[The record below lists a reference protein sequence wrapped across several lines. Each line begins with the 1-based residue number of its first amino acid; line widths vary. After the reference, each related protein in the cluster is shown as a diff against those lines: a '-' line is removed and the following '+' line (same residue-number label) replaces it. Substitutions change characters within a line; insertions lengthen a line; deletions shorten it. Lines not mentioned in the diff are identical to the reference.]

1 METYEAIM
9 TRRSVPKV
17 SDRAP
22 GTATIEK
29 LLDAAVRAPTHHVT
43 EPWRFIVLRG
53 DALRGLGAAWAA
65 GVERAG
71 KNAEGIAAKALRAP
85 VVIVVIARPKT
96 HLPKVVEVEEH
107 HAIGAAIQNILLA
120 AHALGLGAM
129 VRTGPAATLPEV
141 RDFLHLGDSEHV
153 AGFVYVGYPLDAGDR
168 RRSVAAL
175 ALPRSRSGATPSATL
190 SSRLLSSP
198 RPNAPA
204 PGPRPRPLRRTPAPP
219 RSALARTHPT
229 PGRRR
234 PGAP

>member
-120 AHALGLGAM
+120 AHAIGAAIQNILLAAHALGLGAM

-153 AGFVYVGYPLDAGDR
+153 AGFVSVGYPVDAHDR
-168 RRSVAAL
+168 R
-175 ALPRSRSGATPSATL
+175 PL
-190 SSRLLSSP
+190 S
-198 RPNAPA
+198 
-204 PGPRPRPLRRTPAPP
+204 RRT
-219 RSALARTHPT
+219 SAASVTQWRDS
-229 PGRRR
+229 
-234 PGAP
+234 